1 MAGEPSQEPA
11 RRRRRGLRPARP
23 LYGYRDIGAAAGA
36 RHSRRAVVRAWVILA
51 VMLLVYAA
59 VMLTIY
65 FVEPGLR

>member
-1 MAGEPSQEPA
+1 
-11 RRRRRGLRPARP
+11 LRPARP

-36 RHSRRAVVRAWVILA
+36 RHSRRAVVRAWLILA
-51 VMLLVYAA
+51 VMLLIYAA

>member
-1 MAGEPSQEPA
+1 MASEEPRS
-11 RRRRRGLRPARP
+11 RRRRLRPARP
-23 LYGYRDIGAAAGA
+23 LYGYRDIGAPAGA
-36 RHSRRAVVRAWVILA
+36 RHSRRAVVRAWLILA

>member
-1 MAGEPSQEPA
+1 MAPEPTP
-11 RRRRRGLRPARP
+11 RRRRRLRPARP

-36 RHSRRAVVRAWVILA
+36 RHSRRAVTRAWLILA

>member
-1 MAGEPSQEPA
+1 MAPERPGA
-11 RRRRRGLRPARP
+11 RRRRLRPARP

-36 RHSRRAVVRAWVILA
+36 RHSRRAVIRAWLILA